1 MKMHNF
7 TQHWVDDLAGA
18 KSERKNVIAVDL
30 KGMEI
35 IWHSKKKLQKM
46 AATREIYGM
55 MGIIYMHATYFN

>member
-1 MKMHNF
+1 
-7 TQHWVDDLAGA
+7 VDDLAGA
-18 KSERKNVIAVDL
+18 KSEHENVIAVDL

-46 AATREIYGM
+46 AATREIHGM